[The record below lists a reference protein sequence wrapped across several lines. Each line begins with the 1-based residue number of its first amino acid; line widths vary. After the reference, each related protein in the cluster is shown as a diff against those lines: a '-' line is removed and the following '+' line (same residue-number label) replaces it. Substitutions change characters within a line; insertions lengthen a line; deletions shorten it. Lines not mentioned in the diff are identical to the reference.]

1 MLSAELHVLCMFVY
15 EMNTWNVGSPM
26 GCRVLSYVV
35 WLSVKH
41 VFQTHHGHGLD
52 LGTNEP
58 CGLLV

>member
-1 MLSAELHVLCMFVY
+1 MLSAELRVLCMFVY

-35 WLSVKH
+35 LLSDKH
-41 VFQTHHGHGLD
+41 TFRAHNGHGLD

-58 CGLLV
+58 DGLLV